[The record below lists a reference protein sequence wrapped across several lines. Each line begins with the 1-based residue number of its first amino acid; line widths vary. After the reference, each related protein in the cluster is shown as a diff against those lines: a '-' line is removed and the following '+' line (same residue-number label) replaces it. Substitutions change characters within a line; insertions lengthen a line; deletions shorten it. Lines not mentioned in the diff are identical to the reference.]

1 MKAGESLSIRVG
13 DITKGVISG
22 IQPYGAFVQ
31 LENGCKGLIHISE
44 ISDSYVKDV
53 HLYVH
58 LHERVR
64 VKVLE
69 INDGEHIKLSLK
81 AVSAN
86 RERFQ
91 AIRRSYI
98 KALPRMVIGYASL
111 AAHLDDWMEQA
122 YRGIQEDH
130 L

>member
-1 MKAGESLSIRVG
+1 MSIRVG

-86 RERFQ
+86 R